1 MDAGMMENQAQTN
14 IKSFKQAVDDK
25 IVKVDNFDMDEKV
38 AIVDNTLCNLVKL
51 RLDFIRNVSFG
62 RLIKFNLDHLVRW
75 RFSSTNRFHQ
85 PLSTRPEFSR
95 RRLYKVL
102 LARYFE
108 DC

>member
-51 RLDFIRNVSFG
+51 RLDFIRIDSL
-62 RLIKFNLDHLVRW
+62 R
-75 RFSSTNRFHQ
+75 
-85 PLSTRPEFSR
+85 
-95 RRLYKVL
+95 
-102 LARYFE
+102 
-108 DC
+108 